1 MMARAA
7 ERLWTIE
14 DLLAFEDGTD
24 ARYELHAGRLVA
36 MAPAAQAHGEI
47 VARLVVVLGRNLTS
61 PCRVMT
67 EAGIPVRDFAE
78 SYYQADLAVTCEPRE
93 ARQVWVRE
101 PVVVVEVLSPST
113 AAIDF
118 QQKLPDYRRLATL
131 RHILLVDS
139 TRPLIHHLVR
149 EGERWLIADAEPGD
163 TIDVAAISAAVDV
176 AALYRDIPLER
187 RPPATRG
194 SSSQVDAG

>member
-1 MMARAA
+1 MARAA

-36 MAPAAQAHGEI
+36 MAPASQAHGEI

-67 EAGIPVRDFAE
+67 EAGIPIRDFAE

-101 PVVVVEVLSPST
+101 PVVVAEVLSPST

-131 RHILLVDS
+131 HHILLVDS

-149 EGERWLIADAEPGD
+149 DGERWLITDAEPGD
-163 TIDVAAISAAVDV
+163 VIDIAAIDAVVDV
-176 AALYRDIPLER
+176 AALYQDIPLEPR
-187 RPPATRG
+187 LPASRG
-194 SSSQVDAG
+194 STPEVDTG